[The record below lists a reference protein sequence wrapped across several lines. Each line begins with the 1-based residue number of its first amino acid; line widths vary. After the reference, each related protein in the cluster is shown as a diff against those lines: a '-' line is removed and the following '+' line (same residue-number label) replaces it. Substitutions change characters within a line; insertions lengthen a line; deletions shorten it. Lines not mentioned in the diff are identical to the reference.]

1 MFNKLHIS
9 NQSNCASVKSIFT
22 HGGGSTAT
30 ENKFAVTLHYVDGY
44 PRKITVTIN
53 FTTHNK
59 IVAFSKTFKDFTDSM
74 TFPGFHDT
82 GNAV

>member
-1 MFNKLHIS
+1 M
-9 NQSNCASVKSIFT
+9 
-22 HGGGSTAT
+22 GGGSTAT
-30 ENKFAVTLHYVDGY
+30 VNKFAVTLHYVDGY
-44 PRKITVTIN
+44 PQKITVTIN